1 MVHFCTSSRLRI
13 FEKFPERPLMAR
25 LNKTPSDYVVPK
37 IRLDFDRITPGLNVT
52 MSYNKSF
59 IDINMHT

>member
-1 MVHFCTSSRLRI
+1 LRI

-37 IRLDFDRITPGLNVT
+37 IRESFLSKFIYQMDPVDKDDMSRILQPS
-52 MSYNKSF
+52 MR
-59 IDINMHT
+59 